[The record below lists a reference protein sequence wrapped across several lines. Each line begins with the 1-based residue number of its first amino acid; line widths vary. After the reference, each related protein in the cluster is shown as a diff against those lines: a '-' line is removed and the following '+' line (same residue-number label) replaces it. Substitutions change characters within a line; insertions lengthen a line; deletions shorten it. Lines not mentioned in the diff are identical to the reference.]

1 MDISYGDLVRG
12 RSPNRTMIIFNALEI
27 DESISE
33 LQLFNA
39 FLIEAYETSLLIN
52 SESGLFTILSEKRL
66 LLPKSIR
73 VSDEEFKY
81 LRTNLLNNNFDDLTV
96 VSKNVINLSV
106 MDLFQNNR
114 NCIKE
119 SEKIIKFYQK
129 ENYNYYSKINKI
141 VLKLIDEVKK
151 GEISGQYL
159 GYGIGTT
166 PTMDDVI
173 LGGLIISYVNGN
185 KEIYKRLEN
194 YVLRNIDLTTKV
206 SGYQFDNFITHK
218 LIPKVFK
225 ELLVKQTLRNAL
237 DCIKHGSSSGLDV
250 LIGMVMFYE
259 NLLI

>member
-1 MDISYGDLVRG
+1 
-12 RSPNRTMIIFNALEI
+12 MITFNALEI

-33 LQLFNA
+33 HQFFKTVLL
-39 FLIEAYETSLLIN
+39 EAYETSLLIK
-52 SESGLFTILSEKRL
+52 SQSGLFTILSEKRL

-73 VSDEEFKY
+73 VSDEEFRN
-81 LRTNLLNNNFDDLTV
+81 LRTTLFNNNIADLTV
-96 VSKNVINLSV
+96 ISEDVINLSV

-119 SEKIIKFYQK
+119 SEKIINFYQK

-141 VLKLIDEVKK
+141 VMNLINEVKN

-166 PTMDDVI
+166 PTMDDVV

-194 YVLRNIDLTTKV
+194 YVLNNIELTTNV